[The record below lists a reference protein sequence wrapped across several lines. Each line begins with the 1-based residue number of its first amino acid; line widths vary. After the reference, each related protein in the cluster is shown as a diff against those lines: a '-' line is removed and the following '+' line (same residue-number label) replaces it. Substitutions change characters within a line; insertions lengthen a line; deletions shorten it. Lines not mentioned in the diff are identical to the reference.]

1 MTTNYDSK
9 SLRKILIFS
18 ILNNG
23 MSSKTAVMI
32 GMSIGSIAGGY
43 APVFFGFS
51 AFSFVSIIT
60 SAIGGLLGIFIAF
73 RLTE

>member
-1 MTTNYDSK
+1 
-9 SLRKILIFS
+9 
-18 ILNNG
+18 